1 MGHHETSL
9 AQFSSLSDEDRV
21 YSSKQAAMLDEKK
34 LKKKIL
40 LRVLG
45 SPVAVLP
52 FMLGVTSITATWA
65 LNWNPAIGLFAGL
78 AGILGACGAA
88 LTRLLISGEKITRQ
102 VSSELTREEQEAKQK
117 ALDELDQQL
126 SSADKDPRPE
136 AALRDLRALLKAF
149 EETQAQASEL
159 NFSTAIDIQLMAER
173 MFDQCVQSLDQTSRL
188 WQTAQKLHALAARK
202 PLLDQREKIIADVQ
216 AGIKQL
222 SGALVALQTSGSG
235 GGSTAELSRIR
246 EELDQSLAVAKVVEE
261 RVNSLVKEA
270 GFTTREQSLQLNEKS
285 KGQKL

>member
-1 MGHHETSL
+1 
-9 AQFSSLSDEDRV
+9 
-21 YSSKQAAMLDEKK
+21 MLDERK

-40 LRVLG
+40 LRVFG
-45 SPVAVLP
+45 SPVSVLP

-88 LTRLLISGEKITRQ
+88 VTRLLVSGEKITQQ
-102 VSSELTREEQEAKQK
+102 VSAELAREEQQAKEK
-117 ALDELDQQL
+117 ALDDLDQQL
-126 SSADKDPRPE
+126 SASDKDPRPE
-136 AALRDLRALLKAF
+136 TALRDLRALLKAF
-149 EETQAQASEL
+149 EESQAQSPDL
-159 NFSTAIDIQLMAER
+159 NFATAIDVQLLAER
-173 MFDQCVQSLDQTSRL
+173 MFDQCVQSLDQTLKL

-216 AGIKQL
+216 ASIKQL
-222 SGALVALQTSGSG
+222 SGALVALQTTGSGSR
-235 GGSTAELSRIR
+235 STAELSRIR
-246 EELDQSLAVAKVVEE
+246 EELDQSLATAKVVEE

-270 GFTTREQSLQLNEKS
+270 SFTAHEQSLRLNEQS